1 MVDLKK
7 MSVALVIVTL
17 LLQAMLIAS
26 AYAMSPHKIERRLFV
41 HYANSANAKVPQ
53 GGIGYY
59 ALMGVQWDTAT
70 LPVKVEVNTAGSGLV
85 AMSVISAI
93 NTAAEEW
100 DDGAYSGWGGVV
112 PNLFEVSTVS
122 VTTTFDWIDPLMDG
136 KNTILWGNY
145 PQAGVIAVT
154 ITWYDTSTN
163 NILEFD
169 MVFDTDFKWST
180 TGTRKTMDVQN
191 IATHELGH
199 AVGLADLYIPLA
211 RKETMYGYST
221 TGETTKRSLYT
232 GDKTGRGFR

>member
-1 MVDLKK
+1 
-7 MSVALVIVTL
+7 
-17 LLQAMLIAS
+17 
-26 AYAMSPHKIERRLFV
+26 
-41 HYANSANAKVPQ
+41 
-53 GGIGYY
+53 
-59 ALMGVQWDTAT
+59 
-70 LPVKVEVNTAGSGLV
+70 VEVNPAGSGLE
-85 AMSVISAI
+85 ATSVISAI
-93 NTAAEEW
+93 SMAAEEW
-100 DDGAYSGWGGVV
+100 DDGAYSGWSGVV

-122 VTTTFDWIDPLMDG
+122 VTTIFNWNEPSKDG

-154 ITWYDTSTN
+154 NTWYDTSTN

-180 TGTRKTMDVQN
+180 TGARKTMDVQN

-232 GDKTGRGFR
+232 CDKAGITFLYP